1 MRLLTIIALL
11 ISLSCTAQRDTIIV
25 DSIASKSTNK
35 KANKICNKLD
45 IPTNSEANTKLLTF
59 ILDWRGTPYCYGGST
74 KKCTD
79 CSGFTGNAYREI
91 YKKDIPRV
99 SRDIYANS
107 MPIRK
112 HALYEG
118 DFVFFATSGG
128 DRITHV
134 GIYLWDGFFA
144 HASSSKGVTISNLR
158 QGYYQKTFVGGGAWI
173 D

>member
-1 MRLLTIIALL
+1 MVEVQKNVPTVQDLQVMHIGK
-11 ISLSCTAQRDTIIV
+11 
-25 DSIASKSTNK
+25 SI
-35 KANKICNKLD
+35 
-45 IPTNSEANTKLLTF
+45 
-59 ILDWRGTPYCYGGST
+59 
-74 KKCTD
+74 
-79 CSGFTGNAYREI
+79 
-91 YKKDIPRV
+91 KKDIPRV

-158 QGYYQKTFVGGGAWI
+158 QGYYQKTFCRWRSLDRLSLFCDCKFNIRVCI
-173 D
+173 